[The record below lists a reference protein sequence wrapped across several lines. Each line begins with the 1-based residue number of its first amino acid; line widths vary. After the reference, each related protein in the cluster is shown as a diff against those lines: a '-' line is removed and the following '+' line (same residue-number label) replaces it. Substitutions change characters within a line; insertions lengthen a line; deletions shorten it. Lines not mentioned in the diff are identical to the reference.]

1 MLCPDGKSISSNF
14 CTKYPEKCASTA
26 AGSCA
31 QNIYDCLAK
40 SPNYGFMCRE
50 FPELCSN
57 KSDETKPVYEHE
69 HYAMGKFATS
79 ADLHKAICSADSA
92 KFCRGKDEINIFDVC
107 ANAADLPKEVQA
119 ESGILTVCLAD
130 LSKMCSDPALKPL
143 VCPDGQNLSKN
154 LCPALPAEACTMP
167 AAATIPDA
175 SIPTDTTFP
184 VASIPTDTTFP
195 VAPVEPVSP
204 EKSGYRGC
212 AQDYISCVTSRYMN
226 FV

>member
-1 MLCPDGKSISSNF
+1 
-14 CTKYPEKCASTA
+14 
-26 AGSCA
+26 
-31 QNIYDCLAK
+31 
-40 SPNYGFMCRE
+40 MCRE
-50 FPELCSN
+50 FPELCRN
-57 KSDETKPVYEHE
+57 KSDETKPVYEHEHE

-79 ADLHKAICSADSA
+79 ADLHKAICSADSV

-130 LSKMCSDPALKPL
+130 LPKMCSDPALKPL

-154 LCPALPAEACTMP
+154 LCPALPAEACAMP
-167 AAATIPDA
+167 AAATTAPIPTGTTFPDA
-175 SIPTDTTFP
+175 AIPTGTTFP
-184 VASIPTDTTFP
+184 VAP
-195 VAPVEPVSP
+195 VTPVEPVSP